1 MAIIK
6 ESIDLNGD
14 GEFSTEDLDICWA
27 YLQTKALHKAGG
39 GITVD
44 NFISTA
50 NSIYDA
56 NKASAIAGAS
66 DQLMKRL
73 PGYMKDG
80 ADVKL
85 SKTLKYKK
93 LWMFNDITE
102 DEYLLDSITRT
113 KSSTYTGC
121 SWITKPGVSTLPLF
135 NTTSNGKVDLD
146 DQGDIRSDRD
156 WTLYIKGTTRWSG
169 AVKRGPIFNK
179 GTFIVKF
186 FTQKIDLAEL
196 TRVAVISS
204 GVPKESIRNFFDLPV
219 GTTANDYADT
229 TLEISV
235 IREGISIRLFLNQIE
250 CFMALPSEQ
259 PEPVFGESATA
270 PVTIQGKM
278 WKTIETVY
286 ISDIDFTGQDVLDTQ
301 NTYTGFKQ
309 SYSLAHDMDITNS
322 FFAYKQFFPDVNG
335 KWSQVLNS
343 VYGGGED
350 AQAIWSVQPTLNQTS
365 TGYTPKAKCLR
376 LSTNGN
382 KREELKIPS
391 VNMTGDFTIA
401 MWVSVPT
408 GGPFI
413 TFEGVSKTLTGGFH
427 SDLATGQEWFW
438 EIDSKKYKR
447 GFDLQAS
454 DDELNKWHHVTIVK
468 NGDNIGLWS
477 NGSTGTWTHF
487 PLTDEQQ
494 NDLGGCTV
502 KINSP
507 TNKSVDYIYISH
519 VRVLPYAI
527 SHIPIANVGMRSSWT
542 FIDELQAPVES
553 PQL

>member
-14 GEFSTEDLDICWA
+14 SEFSTEDLDICWA

-39 GITVD
+39 DITID

-50 NSIYDA
+50 KNIYNT
-56 NKASAIAGAS
+56 NKTSNIAEAS

-93 LWMFNDITE
+93 LWMFNDIKANGN
-102 DEYLLDSITRT
+102 LLDSVTRT
-113 KSSTYTGC
+113 KSSAYTGC
-121 SWITKPGVSTLPLF
+121 SWITKKGDSTLPLF
-135 NTTSNGKVDLD
+135 NTANNGKIELD

-169 AVKRGPIFNK
+169 AVKKGPIFNK

-186 FTQKIDLAEL
+186 FTRNEV
-196 TRVAVISS
+196 TRVAVSSS
-204 GVPKESIRNFFDLPV
+204 GATYKDSVHNFFDLPT
-219 GTTANDYADT
+219 GKIADDYADT

-235 IREGISIRLFLNQIE
+235 IREGISIRLFLNGLE

-259 PEPVFGESATA
+259 PEPVFGESASL
-270 PVTIQGKM
+270 PLTIQGKL

-286 ISDIDFTGQDVLDTQ
+286 ISDIDFIGQDVVDVQ

-309 SYSLAHDMDITNS
+309 SYKLAHDMDITNS
-322 FFAYKQFFPDVNG
+322 FFAFKQFFPDANG
-335 KWSQVLNS
+335 NWSQVLNS
-343 VYGGGED
+343 RYGSGET
-350 AQAIWSVQPTLNQTS
+350 AQAIWSDQPVLSQTA
-365 TGYTPKAKCLR
+365 TDYTSKAKCLR

-382 KREELKIPS
+382 KREELRIPS

-408 GGPFI
+408 AGSFI
-413 TFEGVSKTLTGGFH
+413 TFEGVSKNLTGGFH
-427 SDLATGQEWFW
+427 SDLATDQEWFW

-454 DDELNKWHHVTIVK
+454 DNELNKWHHVTIVK

-477 NGSTGTWTHF
+477 NGITGTWTHF
-487 PLTDEQQ
+487 TLTDAQQ
-494 NDLGGCTV
+494 NGLSSCVV

-507 TNKSVDYIYISH
+507 TNNSVDYIYISH

-527 SHIPIANVGMRSSWT
+527 SHIPIASVGMRSSWT
-542 FIDELQAPVES
+542 FIDELQAPVVS